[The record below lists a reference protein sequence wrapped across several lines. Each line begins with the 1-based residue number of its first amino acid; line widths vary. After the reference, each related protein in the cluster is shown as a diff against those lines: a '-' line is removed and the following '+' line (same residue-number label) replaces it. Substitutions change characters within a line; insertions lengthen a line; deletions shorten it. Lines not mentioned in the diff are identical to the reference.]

1 MKERVR
7 PFGIGQLRILIDLD
21 ELPQDIVYGIIKRT
35 AHYKEDDRI
44 TKNTKSIAII
54 GSIFSNDKL

>member
-21 ELPQDIVYGIIKRT
+21 ELPQDIVDGIIKRT
-35 AHYKEDDRI
+35 
-44 TKNTKSIAII
+44 
-54 GSIFSNDKL
+54 L